1 MSITVGELG
10 PGSPPK
16 SRRVEELIGERVC
29 QANAGPCGD
38 DKSEEPLISSHGG
51 DEVSKGVDSE
61 RHSRSL
67 EVGAEL

>member
-1 MSITVGELG
+1 VGEFG

-16 SRRVEELIGERVC
+16 IRRVDELIGERVC

-38 DKSEEPLISSHGG
+38 DELEEPLISCHGG
-51 DEVSKGVDSE
+51 DEMSKEVDSE
-61 RHSRSL
+61 RYSRSL